1 MRYAMRNNMNI
12 GQMHVNESS
21 THYMTQDELETYCR
35 ENLNNKW
42 KDVVKTAWI
51 KVIEKAKAGK
61 KYETVTRDED
71 GGTWKETVNV
81 AKPDDF
87 VIQNAYGSGKNK
99 EVDDKKDPSRWLL
112 SGSKIAKNYI
122 VKGDV
127 EPGKCYQPVKVVR
140 KGIMLKEPIKII
152 ASWGEEMNCK
162 KGDWLV
168 KAGDKDVYRVDKT
181 VFDNTYEVIGDSS
194 MNESSKAH
202 HTRKQILE
210 AIQYWKKQLENGNFL
225 DESTVEGM
233 NRIEKPMRRVH
244 RSGAP
249 LTVAELIEASR
260 NLYDNQQNAPLN
272 AGIDGQIYGQVNNV
286 IDDNGK
292 CILTLAPY
300 KNGRRSKDLS
310 VNGDRSPA
318 ISFDEIVKEV
328 KSMPLHS
335 EVVVKMKD
343 PYGFGPK
350 AAVPVEQEIEA
361 FDIDSAYGLFLRL
374 V

>member
-1 MRYAMRNNMNI
+1 MIDGTVIHDRVADAVLQARERGCMVCISTGRADNMVPPAMR
-12 GQMHVNESS
+12 GPESVDYIICANGS
-21 THYMTQDELETYCR
+21 RIYDTFEGVLYERLMTR
-35 ENLNNKW
+35 E
-42 KDVVKTAWI
+42 
-51 KVIEKAKAGK
+51 
-61 KYETVTRDED
+61 
-71 GGTWKETVNV
+71 
-81 AKPDDF
+81 
-87 VIQNAYGSGKNK
+87 
-99 EVDDKKDPSRWLL
+99 
-112 SGSKIAKNYI
+112 
-122 VKGDV
+122 
-127 EPGKCYQPVKVVR
+127 
-140 KGIMLKEPIKII
+140 
-152 ASWGEEMNCK
+152 
-162 KGDWLV
+162 
-168 KAGDKDVYRVDKT
+168 
-181 VFDNTYEVIGDSS
+181 
-194 MNESSKAH
+194 
-202 HTRKQILE
+202 QILE

-225 DESTVEGM
+225 DESIVEGM

-272 AGIDGQIYGQVNNV
+272 AGIDGEIYGQVNNV